1 MLTSGASHTI
11 SSELMLELLSVVA
24 PLWLAVVV
32 GLILGWSWRP
42 RWVNSLA
49 SDPRSSAFLSLLTG
63 GPFKEAWSAG
73 WSWGQAVLD
82 SCGHVQVPGFPA
94 AGVSEGVKG
103 AKEPGFQAVGV
114 LFGRDWSSLGEKVL
128 PWRAAERVGG
138 SGKSKLVALGSD
150 GAEARRPEGAEEVG
164 ERRNGNRVVGPASGA
179 ADSRRERQ
187 VNGEAVSKE
196 AVTDEPS
203 VQSRC
208 KGSRPS
214 SLQTGNLQLLEV
226 GRNVHGHTNGHAYEN
241 GQKHGHGAE
250 HSVSEEDMELVLTED
265 DLEEFCAKVEGKDG
279 GPEWQPMMEKTAK
292 GMQYTG
298 WRRDPE
304 QGPTEYR
311 SRTVMERCSSALMR
325 DFFWD
330 DEFRAAWDDMLV
342 QARTITACERTGF
355 QIVHWV
361 RKDREYVIARRIWSH
376 DDTFYCIT
384 KGVHHP
390 EVPKRDK
397 PPSKPHLVP
406 CIPSCHS
413 LTPPAF
419 PSPVPHPPPS
429 LLSVLLP
436 MPVPSPVLQFPF
448 FCKDR
453 EYVIARRIWSHDD
466 TFYCITKGV
475 HHPEVPKRDKPRRVE
490 VFYSSWRIRPVI
502 GAEGSNAAE
511 VMLFHHEEMGLQ
523 RDIAKLGVRQGM
535 WSAVRKMEP
544 AIRKYEKQ
552 RAEAARPFSR
562 CVSMANLHT
571 PIVPSPGSS
580 QDGEEDGEEGA
591 GGVGEGSGGVGRKG
605 GLKKK
610 GGMGM
615 RKWVSFSDLAMAGEA
630 RRRGGAEED
639 EEREKGRRVVDE
651 AAEGEEQG
659 SSGRAGSS
667 QVVVASGSA
676 NAGARSPGEG
686 STVGSGDGRGRR
698 RSGSAQ
704 QERSD
709 SCDRGSEVTVRNG
722 PIVGGDAQGE
732 ERRGKK
738 AGAVRVGWVVATTA
752 LAFIC
757 GVEAGV
763 LMKLVVAGAVQ
774 NVASRRAA
782 AAGRKERLQ
791 N

>member
-1 MLTSGASHTI
+1 MAPSVIGSSSSSSRLVHMLTSGASHT
-11 SSELMLELLSVVA
+11 SFSELMLEILSVVV

-42 RWVNSLA
+42 QWVNSLA
-49 SDPRSSAFLSLLTG
+49 SDPRSSAFWSLLTG

-94 AGVSEGVKG
+94 AGVKEGVEG

-138 SGKSKLVALGSD
+138 SGKSKLAASGSD
-150 GAEARRPEGAEEVG
+150 GVEARRPEGAEEVG
-164 ERRNGNRVVGPASGA
+164 ERRNCNRVVAPASGA
-179 ADSRRERQ
+179 ADSRRDRP

-196 AVTDEPS
+196 AVTDELS
-203 VQSRC
+203 AQSRS
-208 KGSRPS
+208 KGSRPA

-226 GRNVHGHTNGHAYEN
+226 GRNVHGHANGN
-241 GQKHGHGAE
+241 GAE

-279 GPEWQPMMEKTAK
+279 GPEWQLMMEKTAK

-304 QGPTEYR
+304 RSCRAVLCSSALMRGLLTPRRDFLFRLRPLSVPPTARSHVMLPSPFLSPSSPSLFPQQQGPTEYR

-361 RKDREYVIARRIWSH
+361 RK
-376 DDTFYCIT
+376 
-384 KGVHHP
+384 
-390 EVPKRDK
+390 
-397 PPSKPHLVP
+397 
-406 CIPSCHS
+406 
-413 LTPPAF
+413 
-419 PSPVPHPPPS
+419 
-429 LLSVLLP
+429 
-436 MPVPSPVLQFPF
+436 FPF

-552 RAEAARPFSR
+552 RAEAARPLSR
-562 CVSMANLHT
+562 CVSLANLHT

-580 QDGEEDGEEGA
+580 PDGEEDGDAGA
-591 GGVGEGSGGVGRKG
+591 GEGSNAVRRKG
-605 GLKKK
+605 GLKK

-630 RRRGGAEED
+630 RRGGEED
-639 EEREKGRRVVDE
+639 ERKEEEEREKGRRAVDE
-651 AAEGEEQG
+651 ASEGEGQ
-659 SSGRAGSS
+659 SCSGRAGSS
-667 QVVVASGSA
+667 QVVVASGSG
-676 NAGARSPGEG
+676 NVGARSPGQG
-686 STVGSGDGRGRR
+686 STVGSGDCRGRR

-709 SCDRGSEVTVRNG
+709 SCDQGSEVTVRSG
-722 PIVGGDAQGE
+722 PVMGGDARGE
-732 ERRGKK
+732 EKRGKV
-738 AGAVRVGWVVATTA
+738 GAVRVGWVVATTA

-782 AAGRKERLQ
+782 AAARKERLQ

>member
-1 MLTSGASHTI
+1 MAPSVIGSSSSSSRLVHMLTSGASHT
-11 SSELMLELLSVVA
+11 SFSELMLEILSVVV

-42 RWVNSLA
+42 QWVNSLA
-49 SDPRSSAFLSLLTG
+49 SDPRSSAFWSLLTG

-94 AGVSEGVKG
+94 AGVKEGVEG

-138 SGKSKLVALGSD
+138 SGKSKLAASGSD
-150 GAEARRPEGAEEVG
+150 GVEARRPEGAEEVG
-164 ERRNGNRVVGPASGA
+164 ERRNCNRVVAPASGA
-179 ADSRRERQ
+179 ADSRRDRP

-196 AVTDEPS
+196 AVTDELS
-203 VQSRC
+203 AQSRS
-208 KGSRPS
+208 KGSRPA

-226 GRNVHGHTNGHAYEN
+226 GRNVHGHANGN
-241 GQKHGHGAE
+241 GAE

-279 GPEWQPMMEKTAK
+279 GPEWQLMMEKTAK

-361 RKDREYVIARRIWSH
+361 RK
-376 DDTFYCIT
+376 
-384 KGVHHP
+384 
-390 EVPKRDK
+390 
-397 PPSKPHLVP
+397 
-406 CIPSCHS
+406 
-413 LTPPAF
+413 
-419 PSPVPHPPPS
+419 
-429 LLSVLLP
+429 
-436 MPVPSPVLQFPF
+436 FPF

-552 RAEAARPFSR
+552 RAEAARPLSR
-562 CVSMANLHT
+562 CVSLANLHT

-580 QDGEEDGEEGA
+580 PDGEEDGDAGA
-591 GGVGEGSGGVGRKG
+591 GEGSNAVRRKG
-605 GLKKK
+605 GLKK

-630 RRRGGAEED
+630 RRGGEEED
-639 EEREKGRRVVDE
+639 ERKEEEEREKGRRAVDE
-651 AAEGEEQG
+651 ASEGEGQ
-659 SSGRAGSS
+659 SCSGRAGSS
-667 QVVVASGSA
+667 QLVVASGSG
-676 NAGARSPGEG
+676 NVGARSPGQG
-686 STVGSGDGRGRR
+686 STVGSGDCRGRR

-709 SCDRGSEVTVRNG
+709 SCDQGSEVTVRSG
-722 PIVGGDAQGE
+722 PVMGGDARGE
-732 ERRGKK
+732 EKRGKV
-738 AGAVRVGWVVATTA
+738 GAVRVGWVVATTA

-782 AAGRKERLQ
+782 AAARKERLQ

>member
-1 MLTSGASHTI
+1 
-11 SSELMLELLSVVA
+11 
-24 PLWLAVVV
+24 
-32 GLILGWSWRP
+32 
-42 RWVNSLA
+42 
-49 SDPRSSAFLSLLTG
+49 
-63 GPFKEAWSAG
+63 
-73 WSWGQAVLD
+73 
-82 SCGHVQVPGFPA
+82 
-94 AGVSEGVKG
+94 
-103 AKEPGFQAVGV
+103 
-114 LFGRDWSSLGEKVL
+114 
-128 PWRAAERVGG
+128 
-138 SGKSKLVALGSD
+138 
-150 GAEARRPEGAEEVG
+150 
-164 ERRNGNRVVGPASGA
+164 
-179 ADSRRERQ
+179 
-187 VNGEAVSKE
+187 
-196 AVTDEPS
+196 
-203 VQSRC
+203 
-208 KGSRPS
+208 
-214 SLQTGNLQLLEV
+214 
-226 GRNVHGHTNGHAYEN
+226 
-241 GQKHGHGAE
+241 
-250 HSVSEEDMELVLTED
+250 MELVLTED

-397 PPSKPHLVP
+397 P
-406 CIPSCHS
+406 
-413 LTPPAF
+413 
-419 PSPVPHPPPS
+419 
-429 LLSVLLP
+429 
-436 MPVPSPVLQFPF
+436 
-448 FCKDR
+448 
-453 EYVIARRIWSHDD
+453 
-466 TFYCITKGV
+466 
-475 HHPEVPKRDKPRRVE
+475 RRVE

-552 RAEAARPFSR
+552 RAEAARPLSR
-562 CVSMANLHT
+562 CVSLANLHT

-580 QDGEEDGEEGA
+580 RDGEEDGEEGA
-591 GGVGEGSGGVGRKG
+591 GGGGEGSGGVGRKG

-639 EEREKGRRVVDE
+639 ERKEEEEEEREKGRRVEDQ
-651 AAEGEEQG
+651 AAEGEGQG

-667 QVVVASGSA
+667 QVVVASGSGS
-676 NAGARSPGEG
+676 AGARSPGEG

-709 SCDRGSEVTVRNG
+709 SCDQESEVTVRSG
-722 PIVGGDAQGE
+722 PVMGGDARGE
-732 ERRGKK
+732 ERRGKV
-738 AGAVRVGWVVATTA
+738 GAVRVGWVVATTA

-763 LMKLVVAGAVQ
+763 RMKLVVAGAVQ

-782 AAGRKERLQ
+782 AAARKERLQ